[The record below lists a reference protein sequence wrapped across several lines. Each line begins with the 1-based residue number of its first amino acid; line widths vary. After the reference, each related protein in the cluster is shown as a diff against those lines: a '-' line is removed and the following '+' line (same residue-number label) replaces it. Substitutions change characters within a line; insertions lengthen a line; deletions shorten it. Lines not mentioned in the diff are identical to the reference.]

1 MGNGVLTGS
10 LRTLEDFTKQGDL
23 RAALPWLKEDNLE
36 KNVAVVD
43 KLSEIAKAKGVT
55 TAQLALAWLL
65 AQGDDIFP
73 IPGTK
78 GIHHLTD
85 NLESMSISLSADEEK
100 SVRKLSPEAIGG
112 RLQAMT
118 GYAFADTPPL

>member
-1 MGNGVLTGS
+1 M
-10 LRTLEDFTKQGDL
+10 FTKPGDL

-36 KNVAVVD
+36 ENVAVVN
-43 KLSEIAKAKGVT
+43 KLSEIAKTKGVT
-55 TAQLALAWLL
+55 TAQFALAWLL

-85 NLESMSISLSADEEK
+85 NLESMSISLSVDEE
-100 SVRKLSPEAIGG
+100 SSPQVVAGSY
-112 RLQAMT
+112 RRSTSSNDWTCLR
-118 GYAFADTPPL
+118 GYTTAVG